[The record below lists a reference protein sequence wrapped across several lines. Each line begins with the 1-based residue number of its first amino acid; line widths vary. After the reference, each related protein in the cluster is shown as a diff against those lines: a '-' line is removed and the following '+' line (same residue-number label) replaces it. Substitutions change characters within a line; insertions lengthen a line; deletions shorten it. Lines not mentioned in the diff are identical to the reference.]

1 MGTEVIV
8 GIIAAIAGLGTG
20 AIGFMGKISEGVSQR
35 TTALLERYEE
45 RVEKLE
51 NRQNVLETKLDEVR
65 AELRRTQAHNSRFH
79 RALSGALEWI
89 GDAVEWMQGA
99 RDTPHPAAPD
109 TREWRELLKN
119 VD

>member
-1 MGTEVIV
+1 MATEIIV

-20 AIGFMGKISEGVSQR
+20 AIGLMGKLSEGVSQR
-35 TTALLERYEE
+35 TTALLEQYSE

-51 NRQNVLETKLDEVR
+51 SRQTLLENKLDEVR

-89 GDAVEWMQGA
+89 GDAVEWMQGT
-99 RDTPHPAAPD
+99 RQTPPPSEPD
-109 TREWRELLKN
+109 TSEWRELLRT
-119 VD
+119 VE

>member
-1 MGTEVIV
+1 MATEIIV

-20 AIGFMGKISEGVSQR
+20 LIGFMGKISEGVSQR
-35 TTALLERYEE
+35 TTVLLEQYSD

-51 NRQNVLETKLDEVR
+51 ERQGKLEEKLDEVR

-109 TREWRELLKN
+109 TREWRELLKTI
-119 VD
+119 D